1 MLSYT
6 LQVLVSGSYTSVY
19 CCVSP
24 AASRALTGLGVLIGR
39 PVAASTAFAEVATAG
54 SVSELISAGL
64 TFLAMAAS
72 PCALRILSPKLST
85 DDIKLLA
92 VAVTDVAMAGM
103 MPRADDPTDSGD
115 TPFNTCVADDNSAG
129 LMPRAAAPA
138 DTRDAVFKGPVTP
151 GILGMLIPNVD
162 VAVLIMFD
170 VLRDASDGK
179 FNELVSDDTL
189 KSPTLGIEF
198 NMSPGLNVLNHSAL
212 PAKLPAMSNPPRDAM
227 SNPGISKDVKELTSR
242 NSSPKSVT
250 SDPISGAKSRTA
262 PIPMSTIAS
271 NPPAI
276 ILFSF

>member
-1 MLSYT
+1 
-6 LQVLVSGSYTSVY
+6 
-19 CCVSP
+19 
-24 AASRALTGLGVLIGR
+24 VLIGN

-64 TFLAMAAS
+64 TFFAMAAS
-72 PCALRILSPKLST
+72 PAALRMFSPKLST

-92 VAVTDVAMAGM
+92 VEVTEVITAGLI
-103 MPRADDPTDSGD
+103 PNAAAPTLSGD
-115 TPFNTCVADDNSAG
+115 APFNTRDADVSSAG
-129 LMPRAAAPA
+129 LMPSAAAPA
-138 DTRDAVFKGPVTP
+138 DTRDAVFNGPVTP
-151 GILGMLIPNVD
+151 GILGMLMPNDD
-162 VAVLIMFD
+162 VAVLMIVD

-179 FNELVSDDTL
+179 FNELVREDTL
-189 KSPTLGIEF
+189 KSPTLGIEL

-212 PAKLPAMSNPPRDAM
+212 PAKLPAMSNPPSDAT

-242 NSSPKSVT
+242 NSVPKSVT

-276 ILFSF
+276 LLFSF